1 MIEKLEQG
9 KIIPIKYDRMFS
21 EIFNNENNINILE
34 EFIADYF
41 NYNLE
46 EVRGNVEIDSRTL
59 KKREFDD
66 NKREVDLLFKYK
78 GELRNIEISTGWDE
92 GIINRNV
99 IYLTDIHSSQVY
111 ENYKDIKQTIQI
123 NLLAFTP
130 SKLKEIKTELYL
142 CDPKTG
148 YIVTSKLRMDI
159 INMEKGKS
167 MCYNGEEERDKLIR
181 WCKIFTSENKEEF
194 EKTVNE
200 TLTYNS
206 RKRLLSEVIRL
217 SGEKEMIE
225 GYKEKTKQEM
235 EHESI
240 KQSLKE
246 EKEKLDNEKE
256 KLDDEK
262 EKLDNEKEKLVKE
275 KERLNQEFNNFN
287 NKIKIEKIEIA
298 KNMINKNM
306 DLDLISE
313 ITGLTIDEIKTL

>member
-130 SKLKEIKTELYL
+130 SKLREIKTELYL

-240 KQSLKE
+240 MQSLKE